1 MSFEFKFILISIF
14 EPLGAIIGAN
24 TYFYNLTYANQMT
37 DSVQNSPL
45 WEYEYSYL
53 IDYAMNGLSTED
65 FAELVIKLENDNNY
79 LQKYHQ
85 FYYRMSDVM
94 PISCNITCKNAYIDV
109 IKTACPFGVQPLPLS
124 LG

>member
-1 MSFEFKFILISIF
+1 
-14 EPLGAIIGAN
+14 
-24 TYFYNLTYANQMT
+24 MT
-37 DSVQNSPL
+37 NSVQNSPL

-53 IDYAMNGLSTED
+53 TDYAMNGLSTED
-65 FAELVIKLENDNNY
+65 FAKLVIKLQNNDDY

-94 PISCNITCKNAYIDV
+94 PISCDTTCKKSYIDV
-109 IKTACPFGVQPLPLS
+109 IKTVDPFSALPPLD